1 MSIVSFSVI
10 LMNSLRE
17 NLLQE
22 AATKN
27 QEFQST
33 SKSLSSFLDNLPTN
47 QIKPND
53 DLSQVAAKQTSQE
66 VRLSPDHKLV
76 SCES

>member
-1 MSIVSFSVI
+1 
-10 LMNSLRE
+10 MNPLRE

-33 SKSLSSFLDNLPTN
+33 SRSLKSFLDNLPRN
-47 QIKPND
+47 EINYND
-53 DLSQVAAKQTSQE
+53 SLSQVAARQSSQE
-66 VRLSPDHKLV
+66 VRL
-76 SCES
+76 